1 MVDFGGSEE
10 VGIQELYTR
19 LLTPVARAMA
29 RVAPNTITVVALV
42 SGLSAGLCYWAT
54 NRHPGFFLAGGALV
68 ALSGVLDSLDG
79 MVARLHDRASRTGDF
94 LDHFFDRLVNIAI
107 MVGLSLS
114 PGADLTLGL
123 AVTVLMVLNSYMG
136 TQIQASFGT
145 RFYTGLGKAEL
156 FVGLVVGSAVLAFV
170 PDAAVSVLGRDWS
183 LINVFLV
190 LVGCFSVLGIV
201 HRFRLGLRLAARK
214 TGNATRD
221 PGLET
226 RDLPRNTVQR
236 PRSSAP

>member
-1 MVDFGGSEE
+1 VVDFAGSEE

-29 RVAPNTITVVALV
+29 RVEPNTITVVALV
-42 SGLSAGLCYWAT
+42 AGLSAGLCYWAT
-54 NRHPGFFLAGGALV
+54 SHHPGFFLLGGALV

-107 MVGLSLS
+107 LVGLSLS

-145 RFYTGLGKAEL
+145 RHYTGLGKAEL
-156 FVGLVVGSAVLAFV
+156 FVGLVVGSIVLAFV
-170 PDAAVSVLGRDWS
+170 PDAAVSVLGRDWP

-190 LVGCFSVLGIV
+190 LVGISSVLGIL
-201 HRFRLGLRLAARK
+201 HRFRLGLRLAA
-214 TGNATRD
+214 GTRAD
-221 PGLET
+221 
-226 RDLPRNTVQR
+226 R
-236 PRSSAP
+236 RS